1 MIDVS
6 VLIVTWNSRD
16 VIKACIDSVIH
27 NTAGLSVELIIID
40 NNSTDGTF
48 ELVNTVHYENIHTYQ
63 NPVNAGFT
71 KAVNQAIKYSTG
83 STIFLL
89 NPDTVL
95 QAGVIEELY
104 GFLKRENS
112 YGASVPVLLNS
123 DGSIQ
128 FSVRSFPT
136 YWKMLSEFSLMA
148 YILPN
153 TRLFGSWKL
162 KYMDYSADADIEQ
175 PMAAAIMIKR
185 NTIDKIGLMDERFEM
200 FFNDVDL
207 CKRVI
212 DSGQKIRLITA
223 AKASH
228 VKGESIYKAR
238 ERMIRTWNKDC
249 YKYFGKYYPNPVLL
263 LWLRINLSL
272 TGIIRILIHKIFGK
286 KDDEI

>member
-6 VLIVTWNSRD
+6 VLIVTWNSKD
-16 VIKACIDSVIH
+16 VIKTCIDSVIQ
-27 NTAGLSVELIIID
+27 NSSRLSVELIIID
-40 NNSTDGTF
+40 NNSSDGTF
-48 ELVNTVHYENIHTYQ
+48 ELVNTIHFENIHTYQ
-63 NPVNAGFT
+63 NPANVGFT
-71 KAVNQAIKYSTG
+71 KAVNQAINYSSG
-83 STIFLL
+83 STVFLL

-95 QAGVIEELY
+95 HSNAIDELY

-112 YGASVPVLLNS
+112 YGACAPVLLNS

-128 FSVRSFPT
+128 FSVRSFPS

-153 TRLFGSWKL
+153 TRLFGSWKM
-162 KYMDYSADADIEQ
+162 KYMDYRADADIEQ
-175 PMAAAIMIKR
+175 PMAAAMMLR
-185 NTIDKIGLMDERFEM
+185 RDTIDNIGLMDERFEM

-212 DSGQKIRLITA
+212 DGRQKIRLITA

-238 ERMIRTWNKDC
+238 ERMIRAWNRDC
-249 YKYFGKYYPNPVLL
+249 YEYFKKYYPNPVLL
-263 LWLRINLSL
+263 LWLRINLSI
-272 TGIIRILIHKIFGK
+272 TGTIRILLHKIFEK
-286 KDDEI
+286 